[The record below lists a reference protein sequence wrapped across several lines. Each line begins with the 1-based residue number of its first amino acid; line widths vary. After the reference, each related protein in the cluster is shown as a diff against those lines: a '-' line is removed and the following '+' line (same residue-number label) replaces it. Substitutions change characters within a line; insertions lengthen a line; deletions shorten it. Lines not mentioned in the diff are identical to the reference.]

1 MSDEMIMAILGVIV
15 ALIAVLT
22 PIFKLNNN
30 IVRLTTV
37 VERLEN
43 LVKEKTD
50 KLDNRITEHG
60 KELDQLKIDVEGH
73 EIRLKQ
79 LEK

>member
-1 MSDEMIMAILGVIV
+1 MTDEMIMTILGVIV
-15 ALIAVLT
+15 ALIAVMT
-22 PIFKLNNN
+22 PMFKLNSN

-37 VERLEN
+37 VERLED

-50 KLDNRITEHG
+50 KLDTRVTAHG
-60 KELDQLKIDVEGH
+60 KEIDALKVDVEKH
-73 EIRLKQ
+73 EVRIKQ

>member
-50 KLDNRITEHG
+50 KLDTRVTEHG
-60 KELDQLKIDVEGH
+60 KEIDALKVDVEKH
-73 EIRLKQ
+73 DLRLKQ

>member
-1 MSDEMIMAILGVIV
+1 MSDQMILGALGVIT

-22 PIFKLNNN
+22 PLIKLNGN

-37 VERLEN
+37 VEKLEQ

-50 KLDNRITEHG
+50 RLDTRITEHG
-60 KELDQLKIDVEGH
+60 KELDRLKIDVEGH